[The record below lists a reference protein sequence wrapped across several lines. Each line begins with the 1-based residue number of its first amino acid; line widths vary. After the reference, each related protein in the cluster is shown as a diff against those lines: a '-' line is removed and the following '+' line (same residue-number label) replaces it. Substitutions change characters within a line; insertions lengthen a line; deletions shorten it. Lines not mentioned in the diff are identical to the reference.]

1 MKITPKYFWFENN
14 PSKIGR
20 RSTFFILVWFVLF
33 LPSSAYNEISL
44 EYKIKTAF
52 TLNFLKFVE
61 WPNGKKAE
69 GINEEIILSVL
80 GDGEINEALKLI
92 EGQIV
97 NEKKISIRFIN
108 SISEIK
114 SSDALFINTSKSK
127 KLETIIQK
135 LNETPILTI
144 SDIEGFCENGGM
156 INIVIIDD
164 SIDFEVN
171 LEATQRSNISLSY
184 KLLKQAHKVYKPK
197 V

>member
-1 MKITPKYFWFENN
+1 MQITPKFFWFKNN
-14 PSKIGR
+14 HSWIRGVF
-20 RSTFFILVWFVLF
+20 SFLILVWFFLF
-33 LPSSAYNEISL
+33 VPSPAYNEIGL

-61 WPNGKKAE
+61 WPSGKKAE

-127 KLETIIQK
+127 KLETIIKK